1 MAFVKRNNRIYDT
14 LESGAVWVANLD
26 SEPVKVNSEY
36 WCRLKEILGEK
47 RYNSIDW
54 GRDEKVH

>member
-1 MAFVKRNNRIYDT
+1 MTLVRRNRRIYDT
-14 LESGAVWVANLD
+14 SKSPTVWVANLD

-36 WCRLKEILGEK
+36 WHRLKEILGEK
-47 RYNSIDW
+47 RYSRIG